1 MFDFLPHV
9 LLQILLQMHIQGQH
23 ELPGHEAGA
32 AEGPQRPAIVR
43 GHLLQRALVQQRL
56 PPALPLRVPAADLVG
71 EGRLH
76 LLRLLVRA
84 GRARTAVRRR
94 SLRRGGHQC
103 QRRLALLQ
111 RRAAARHAAG
121 DQQPARAAAV
131 GDVPVGRGRRGAEAG
146 VLQHRVPRRVPGW
159 RRRGAGRG
167 GRCRQI
173 WVYQVLPL
181 FVN

>member
-1 MFDFLPHV
+1 
-9 LLQILLQMHIQGQH
+9 MHLQGQH

-56 PPALPLRVPAADLVG
+56 PPPLPLRVPAADLVG

-76 LLRLLVRA
+76 LLRLVVRA
-84 GRARTAVRRR
+84 GGARTTVGRGGG
-94 SLRRGGHQC
+94 GGHQC

-111 RRAAARHAAG
+111 RRGAARHAPG
-121 DQQPARAAAV
+121 DQQPTRATAV
-131 GDVPVGRGRRGAEAG
+131 GDVPVGRGRRGAETG
-146 VLQHRVPRRVPGW
+146 VLQHRVPRRVRGW
-159 RRRGAGRG
+159 RRRSAGGG
-167 GRCRQI
+167 GRCGQI
-173 WVYQVLPL
+173 WVYQVLPF